1 MEKSQNFKLKGHK
14 ICLSKRCYLG
24 LFLFFIG
31 LYLLLS
37 AYYTKKYSGCLYD
50 YFIKFALL
58 KSILADGRVKY
69 SSALYRICEN
79 VIYIFKILFAVISY
93 ILFYIGIVIIAVC
106 VIINFIDKE

>member
-1 MEKSQNFKLKGHK
+1 MFEQT
-14 ICLSKRCYLG
+14 
-24 LFLFFIG
+24 FLFGVVSFGIG

-37 AYYTKKYSGCLYD
+37 AYYAKKYSGSLYD

-58 KSILADGRVKY
+58 KSILAVGRVKY

-79 VIYIFKILFAVISY
+79 LVYIFKILFAVISY

-106 VIINFIDKE
+106 VIINLI

>member
-1 MEKSQNFKLKGHK
+1 MFEQT
-14 ICLSKRCYLG
+14 
-24 LFLFFIG
+24 FLFGVVSFGIG

-37 AYYTKKYSGCLYD
+37 AYYAKKYSGSLYD

-58 KSILADGRVKY
+58 KSILAVGRVKS

-79 VIYIFKILFAVISY
+79 LVYIFKILFAVISY

-106 VIINFIDKE
+106 VIINLI

>member
-1 MEKSQNFKLKGHK
+1 MFKQAF
-14 ICLSKRCYLG
+14 
-24 LFLFFIG
+24 LFGVISFFIG

-69 SSALYRICEN
+69 S
-79 VIYIFKILFAVISY
+79 
-93 ILFYIGIVIIAVC
+93 GT
-106 VIINFIDKE
+106 